1 MNIQNN
7 AKNLNKILE
16 VFSKDK
22 VELESQKV
30 ELSLIDDVEKYT
42 DIMSNEKKNLSKYA
56 TDVANIRL
64 EYKRFMAK
72 ANDLYKKYGDDI
84 VSEIESDLRKYLSTA
99 EKLAAQA
106 KEIGVDPQKIAPFK
120 KFIQNYD
127 DMEDS
132 IDGLREYEEDLEKI
146 IKSNANI

>member
-30 ELSLIDDVEKYT
+30 ELSLIDDVQKYT

-64 EYKRFMAK
+64 EYIRFMAK

-106 KEIGVDPQKIAPFK
+106 KEIGIDPQKIAPFK

-132 IDGLREYEEDLEKI
+132 IDGLR
-146 IKSNANI
+146 

>member
-30 ELSLIDDVEKYT
+30 ELSLIDDVQKYT

-64 EYKRFMAK
+64 EYIRFMAK

-106 KEIGVDPQKIAPFK
+106 KEIGIDPQKIAPFK

-132 IDGLREYEEDLEKI
+132 IDGLREHEEDLEKI